1 LDLMIKMLENR
12 EFQIR
17 KNLLDI
23 QYNKYLQYLSM
34 TIIISFTYFIGV
46 AIAIFTKQI
55 DLTVSLQRM
64 LLAIVSIF
72 FLGSALTLIYLF
84 LLHLKNTISG
94 IKNLDKQ

>member
-1 LDLMIKMLENR
+1 
-12 EFQIR
+12 
-17 KNLLDI
+17 
-23 QYNKYLQYLSM
+23 M

>member
-1 LDLMIKMLENR
+1 MIKMLENR